1 MGLHDATRCRCCPTT
16 SRRLI
21 MLFTSQDHA
30 HMARAL
36 QLAQRGRFTTDPNPN
51 VGCIIVGPDGS
62 TVAEGWHERAGE
74 GHAEASALSVAG
86 TKAKG
91 ATVYVTLEPCSHH
104 GRTAP
109 CADALIAADVA
120 RVVCAMEDPNP
131 QVAGEGIKKLSAAGV
146 EVQSGLLEAEAR
158 ELNRGFVMRMERQR
172 PWVRAKLA
180 VSLDGRTAMATGESK
195 WITGAAARADV
206 HRLRAASSAMLT
218 GSGTVLAD
226 DPQLN
231 ARDIIAEVK
240 QPLRVVVDSRLRVQA
255 DAKIFSGDEAA
266 RVYYVSGSAADVAR
280 LEAAGAVVVQMPG
293 LDGHVDLNA
302 VMQDLAELQIND
314 VLVEAGP
321 ALNGGL
327 LAAGLLDELV
337 VYQAAKIMGANAS
350 GMFTLGAIEA
360 MSDSIELELVETR
373 RVGSD
378 LRLTYRNSN

>member
-1 MGLHDATRCRCCPTT
+1 MGRRGAIRCRCCPTT
-16 SRRLI
+16 SRRLT

-36 QLAQRGRFTTDPNPN
+36 QLAQRGLFTTDPNPN

-62 TVAEGWHERAGE
+62 TIAEGWHERAGE
-74 GHAEASALSVAG
+74 GHAEVRALIGAG

-109 CADALIAADVA
+109 CADALISADVA
-120 RVVCAMEDPNP
+120 RVVCAIQDPNP
-131 QVAGEGIKKLSAAGV
+131 QVAGEGINKLSAAGI
-146 EVQSGLLEAEAR
+146 EVQFGLLEAEAR
-158 ELNRGFVMRMERQR
+158 ELNRGFVMRMEQQR

-195 WITGAAARADV
+195 WITGAEARADV
-206 HRLRAASSAMLT
+206 HRLRAASAAILT

-231 ARDIIAEVK
+231 ARGVMAKVK
-240 QPLRVVVDSRLRVQA
+240 QPLRLVVDSSLRVQA
-255 DAKIFSGDEAA
+255 GAKVFSADEPT
-266 RVYYVSGSAADVAR
+266 RIYHVNGSADNVAR

-293 LDGHVDLNA
+293 VDGQVDLQA

-321 ALNGGL
+321 VLNGGL

-337 VYQAAKIMGANAS
+337 VYQAAKIMGANAR
-350 GMFTLGAIEA
+350 GMFALSAIET
-360 MSDSIELELVETR
+360 MSDSIELDLVETR
-373 RVGSD
+373 RVGND
-378 LRLTYRNSN
+378 LRLTYRNNN